1 MRLARVTCVPAV
13 IARATAGYRRCF
25 ARDKEEPILTLTDQA
40 SHVIRALAEKTDD
53 PEQAGLRIAAPGN
66 GSEALTVKSAVTP
79 EAGDEIVEDNGARVF
94 LEPAAATLLGDQMLD
109 ARVDDDGRVEFML
122 ASS

>member
-1 MRLARVTCVPAV
+1 M
-13 IARATAGYRRCF
+13 
-25 ARDKEEPILTLTDQA
+25 LTLTDQA
-40 SHVIRALAEKTDD
+40 SHVIRALAEKTDA
-53 PEQAGLRIAAPGN
+53 PEQAGLRIAAPSN
-66 GSEALTVKSAVTP
+66 GSEALTVTSAVTP